1 MRMAQ
6 SSTAKEIF
14 SKSKS
19 PDQCKM
25 QGHWL
30 LARMGKRVLRP
41 GGLELTKQMLNLL
54 DVQTADRVVEFAP
67 GLGITARLVLNR
79 NPAEYTAIE
88 ADEAAAKKTRSYLSG
103 PRQKCLLGSAE
114 HTGLSDASASVV
126 YGEAMLTM
134 HPDKQKKKIIKEAHR
149 LLQSGGRY
157 GIHEICLIPDSLD
170 EKIIQEIRKALSSA
184 IHVGA
189 TPSTMAKWREFM
201 ESEGFVVKETVKSP
215 LHLLEPGRLV
225 RDEGLMG
232 AGRFIFNVLRNPEAK
247 KRVFV
252 MRNIFKKYKRHL
264 SGFIM
269 VGVK

>member
-1 MRMAQ
+1 MIQHNAV
-6 SSTAKEIF
+6 KEIYPQ
-14 SKSKS
+14 KDT
-19 PDQCKM
+19 PDLCKM

-41 GGLELTKQMLNLL
+41 GGLELTSQMLNLL
-54 DVQTADRVVEFAP
+54 DVQSPDRVVEFAP
-67 GLGITARLVLNR
+67 GLGVTAKLVLKR
-79 NPAEYTAIE
+79 NPAAYTAIE
-88 ADEAAAKKTRSYLSG
+88 ADEAAAEKVRSYLAG
-103 PRQKCLLGSAE
+103 PGQECRLGLADR
-114 HTGLSDASASVV
+114 TGLPEMSATVV

-149 LLQSGGRY
+149 LLQAGGRY

-170 EKIIQEIRKALSSA
+170 ERIVQEIRKALSSA

-189 TPSTMAKWREFM
+189 SPLTMAKWRELM
-201 ESEGFVVKETVKSP
+201 ESEGFVVKESVKSP

-225 RDEGLMG
+225 RDEGLMR

-252 MRNIFKKYKRHL
+252 MRNIFKKYKRQL

-269 VGVK
+269 VGAK